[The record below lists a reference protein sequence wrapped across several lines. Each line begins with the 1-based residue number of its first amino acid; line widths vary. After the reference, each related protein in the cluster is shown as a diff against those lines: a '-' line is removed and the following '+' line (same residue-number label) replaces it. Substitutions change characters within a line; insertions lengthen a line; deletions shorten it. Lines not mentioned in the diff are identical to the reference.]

1 MDLNNKIAKDP
12 LGTNIYSSDKTMGV
26 KSPMVMYIPNKSIM
40 FKLMRSCIDVVEL
53 DDLWVII

>member
-1 MDLNNKIAKDP
+1 MDLNNEIAKDP